1 MAAKAGDPS
10 PDAWI
15 TEGPGPLRK
24 TGPRQPDDPGSP
36 NQPYRGPHVPGI
48 PDELLAA
55 YRSTD
60 IRIRVGSEWLP
71 WTRMVEHCTGTS
83 QEVALHVITAFNPF
97 SERRSLEE
105 NQAAN
110 RELERILVQGGRI
123 HRPAVNRAPDGDWEE
138 PGFAVEG
145 LTREEA
151 RELGRRFGQHAVFE
165 IQGNQL
171 RIVACFE
178 ERVLGSDG
186 GTRPRAPR

>member
-1 MAAKAGDPS
+1 MN
-10 PDAWI
+10 
-15 TEGPGPLRK
+15 
-24 TGPRQPDDPGSP
+24 TGPRQTEDPASP
-36 NQPYRGPHVPGI
+36 NQAHQGRHVPGI

-60 IRIRVGSEWLP
+60 IRIRVGSEWIP
-71 WTRMVEHCTGTS
+71 WTRLGEGRTEARRK
-83 QEVALHVITAFNPF
+83 EVLHVITAFNPL
-97 SERRSLEE
+97 SEPRPLEE

-110 RELERILVQGGRI
+110 RELERILVQAGKT

-145 LTREEA
+145 LSREEA

-165 IQGNQL
+165 IEENEL

-178 ERVLGSDG
+178 ERVLGSEDA
-186 GTRPRAPR
+186 RHRK

>member
-10 PDAWI
+10 PDAGI
-15 TEGPGPLRK
+15 MEGPGPLRK

-36 NQPYRGPHVPGI
+36 NQAHRGRHVPGV

-55 YRSTD
+55 YGSTD

-71 WTRMVEHCTGTS
+71 WTRMVERWTGTS
-83 QEVALHVITAFNPF
+83 QEAALHVITAFNPF
-97 SERRSLEE
+97 SERRPPEA

-110 RELERILVQGGRI
+110 RELERILVQGGRT

-145 LTREEA
+145 LSREEA

-171 RIVACFE
+171 RVVACFE
-178 ERVLGSDG
+178 ERVLGS
-186 GTRPRAPR
+186 